1 MEGLI
6 IKKMKSQTNQEY
18 EKYIETRKSK
28 IVRSCNMTRVPQPY
42 LVEVK
47 GVKVVSLDD
56 VLHILLELEYMVRTF
71 PNHES

>member
-1 MEGLI
+1 
-6 IKKMKSQTNQEY
+6 MKSQTNQEY
-18 EKYIETRKSK
+18 EKYIETQKSK
-28 IVRSCNMTRVPQPY
+28 IVRSCNMTRVPQPC